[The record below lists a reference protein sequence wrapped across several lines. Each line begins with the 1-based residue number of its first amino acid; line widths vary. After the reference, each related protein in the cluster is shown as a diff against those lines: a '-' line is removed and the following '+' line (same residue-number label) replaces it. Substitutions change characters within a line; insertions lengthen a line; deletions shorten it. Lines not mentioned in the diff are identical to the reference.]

1 MNFASQNQHTNI
13 ITLEAPHQDD
23 LQSSCCVNKETQ
35 AYNRKLRKIMKS
47 WQHVKVIDTTL
58 PRENFTRHG
67 LHLNATGKDRIV
79 NNIGR
84 SIVSLL
90 KKQKSLPISLQWR
103 EEQIDPAANE
113 LLKIPTNNCKIDF
126 IPEKIRTS
134 RRSRRNPLTRS
145 EDFLWSIR

>member
-1 MNFASQNQHTNI
+1 
-13 ITLEAPHQDD
+13 
-23 LQSSCCVNKETQ
+23 
-35 AYNRKLRKIMKS
+35 MKS

-58 PRENFTRHG
+58 PRENFTKHA
-67 LHLNATGKDRIV
+67 LHSNATGKDRIV
-79 NNIGR
+79 NNIGQ

-90 KKQKSLPISLQWR
+90 RKQKCLPISLQWR

-113 LLKIPTNNCKIDF
+113 PLKIPTNDCKIDF

-134 RRSRRNPLTRS
+134 KRSRRNPLTRS